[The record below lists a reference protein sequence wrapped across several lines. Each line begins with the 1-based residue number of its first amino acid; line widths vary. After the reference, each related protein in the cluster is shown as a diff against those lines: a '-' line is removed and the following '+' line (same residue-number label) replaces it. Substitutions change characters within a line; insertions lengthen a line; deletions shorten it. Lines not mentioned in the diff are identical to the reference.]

1 MKPDEAIGKRVKEA
15 PMPADA
21 SVQLVTQCFLA
32 ACELDVTALK
42 PGNVRIGVAVR
53 GMSADDFLS
62 SARASAP
69 ALARHGARVG
79 ERLLEA
85 IRFTQRIVHCN
96 TNLGIVLLAGPLFH
110 AAEAGLP
117 LREALAQTLAQLDLS
132 DCRFA
137 YEAIRLAR
145 PGGLGTSPHH
155 DVAVEP
161 QVTLLEAMREAQG
174 RDSIARQYV
183 QGYRD
188 IFDFGFPLWERAL
201 ARFGEETWAATYLFL
216 AYLSTWRD
224 SLIERKFDAATAQA
238 VSDRAREFDSH
249 WSSGLETMQVRLLSW
264 DGELRHAGINPG
276 TSADLTAATVFAAKL
291 ARAV

>member
-1 MKPDEAIGKRVKEA
+1 
-15 PMPADA
+15 MPADA
-21 SVQLVTQCFLA
+21 SSGPVTQCFLA

-42 PGNVRIGVAVR
+42 PGNVRIGVPAR
-53 GMSADDFLS
+53 GMSADDFLN

-85 IRFTQRIVHCN
+85 IRCTQRIVHCN
-96 TNLGIVLLAGPLFH
+96 TNLGIVLLAAPVFH
-110 AAEAGLP
+110 AAESGPP
-117 LREALAQTLAQLDLS
+117 LREALAHTLAQLDLS
-132 DCRFA
+132 DCRLA

-145 PGGLGTSPHH
+145 PGGLGKTAHH
-155 DVAVEP
+155 DVAAEP

-174 RDSIARQYV
+174 RDAIARQYAH
-183 QGYRD
+183 GYRD
-188 IFDFGFPLWERAL
+188 IFDFGFPLWESAL
-201 ARFGEETWAATYLFL
+201 ARFGEEAWAAAYLFL

-224 SLIERKFDAATAQA
+224 SLIERKFGAATAQA
-238 VSDRAREFDSH
+238 VSERARELHSH

-264 DGELRHAGINPG
+264 DEELRHAGINPG
-276 TSADLTAATVFAAKL
+276 TSADLTVATVFAAKL

>member
-1 MKPDEAIGKRVKEA
+1 
-15 PMPADA
+15 MPADPSA
-21 SVQLVTQCFLA
+21 RLVAQCFLA

-42 PGNVRIGVAVR
+42 PGNVRIGAAAS
-53 GMSADDFLS
+53 GMSADDFLN

-69 ALARHGARVG
+69 ALARHAARVG

-85 IRFTQRIVHCN
+85 IQCTQRIVHCN
-96 TNLGIVLLAGPLFH
+96 TNLGIVLLAAPVFH
-110 AAEAGLP
+110 AAEAGPP
-117 LREALAQTLAQLDLS
+117 LRPALAQTLGQLDLS
-132 DCRFA
+132 DCKFA

-145 PGGLGTSPHH
+145 PGGLGKSAHH
-155 DVAVEP
+155 DVAAEP

-174 RDSIARQYV
+174 RDSIARQYA

-201 ARFGEETWAATYLFL
+201 ARFGDEAWAGTYLFL

-224 SLIERKFDAATAQA
+224 SLIERKFGAATAQA
-238 VSDRAREFDSH
+238 VSERAREFDSH
-249 WSSGLETMQVRLLSW
+249 WSSGLETMQARLLSW
-264 DGELRHAGINPG
+264 DEELRHAGINPG
-276 TSADLTAATVFAAKL
+276 TSADLTVATVFAAKL